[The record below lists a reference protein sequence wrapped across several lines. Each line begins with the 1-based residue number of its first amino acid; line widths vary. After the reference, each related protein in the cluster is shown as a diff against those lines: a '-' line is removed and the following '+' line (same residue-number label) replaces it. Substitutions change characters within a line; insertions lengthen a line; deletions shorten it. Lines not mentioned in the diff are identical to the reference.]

1 MHKLIFVIG
10 KVGSGKDTLVNLFK
24 SEYGF
29 ESFFYADNLKSVL
42 LYAGWDD
49 KKNLRGRKL
58 LQDVGYAFRK
68 YDENFWVDWLFEDI
82 DMHIQSFEMV
92 NWDNNGSLPNNEARI
107 IIGDVRHPNEITRMK
122 DLFTKK
128 YGWNK
133 SVTIKIKGPNRD
145 LDREMDQ
152 ETLSD
157 ISEISMDN
165 YMSDYIIHNDK
176 DIEYLGSFVKN
187 IFEAEFSN

>member
-68 YDENFWVDWLFEDI
+68 YDENFWVDWTFEDI
-82 DMHIQSFEMV
+82 CMYIDSYV
-92 NWDNNGSLPNNEARI
+92 GDLPNNEARI
-107 IIGDVRHPNEITRMK
+107 IIGDVRHPNEISRLLE
-122 DLFTKK
+122 LFTKK
-128 YGWNK
+128 YGWTK
-133 SVTIKIKGPNRD
+133 PVTVKIKGPNRD
-145 LDREMDQ
+145 SNREMDQ

-165 YMSDYIIHNDK
+165 YMSDYIIYNDK
-176 DIEYLGSFVKN
+176 DIEYLGGFVKN

>member
-122 DLFTKK
+122 ELFTKK
-128 YGWNK
+128 YGYNK

-145 LDREMDQ
+145 SNREMDQ

-165 YMSDYIIHNDK
+165 YMSDYIIYNDK

>member
-10 KVGSGKDTLVNLFK
+10 KVGSGKDTLVSLFK
-24 SEYGF
+24 SKYGF
-29 ESFFYADNLKSVL
+29 ESFFYADNLKSIL
-42 LYAGWDD
+42 LYAGWDG

-82 DMHIQSFEMV
+82 DMYIQSFEMV

-122 DLFTKK
+122 ELFTKK
-128 YGWNK
+128 YGYNK

-145 LDREMDQ
+145 SNREMDQ

-165 YMSDYIIHNDK
+165 YMSDYIIYNDK
-176 DIEYLGSFVKN
+176 DIEYLGGFVKN